1 MKRTCNL
8 FLFVS
13 ANNEKVFQNEMTNL
27 KSLNL
32 SFLTSQKLT
41 VLTVL
46 MDSTQMCLSKL
57 ILLTVKNNIKHLE
70 KQCQSLVKETVTG
83 RK

>member
-27 KSLNL
+27 KRLNL

-57 ILLTVKNNIKHLE
+57 ILLCVKKILNTLKNNAKIW
-70 KQCQSLVKETVTG
+70 
-83 RK
+83 